1 MGLRETIQA
10 AVASGLSA
18 AGNIL
23 RPATY
28 NRVGIPSYNATTGTV
43 TATPT
48 ASTVSAM
55 FYSFHKDEIDG
66 TVIRPED
73 QKVLLG
79 GPALGFT
86 PTHNDTIEDEDGQ
99 AWVVKGVK
107 KDPTAAVWILHV
119 RKPG

>member
-1 MGLRETIQA
+1 MGLRETFQQGIA
-10 AVASGLSA
+10 TGLTA
-18 AGNIL
+18 LGNVM

-28 NRVGIPSYNATTGTV
+28 NRVGVPAYDTTTGTV

-48 ASTVSAM
+48 ASAISAM
-55 FYSFHKDEIDG
+55 FYRFKKDEIDG
-66 TVIRPED
+66 TVVRPED

-79 GPALGFT
+79 GTVLGFT

-99 AWVVKGVK
+99 LWVVKGAQ
-107 KDPTAAVWILHV
+107 KDPVQATWILHV